1 MDEKLPE
8 LKKIIECLFFVSST
22 PLGLERLVEVTGS
35 DADSILAVINELVE
49 AHQDSGIGLRRIA
62 GGWQFFTDPIYLPY
76 IEKLYKPKVQH
87 VSRAGMETL
96 AVIAYRQPVT
106 KAEIEEI
113 RQVQVDGVLSTLLE
127 KRLIKEVGRRETPGR
142 PILYGTTEEFLALFG
157 LNGLDDL
164 PSMQ

>member
-1 MDEKLPE
+1 MDEKAPE

-22 PLGLERLVEVTGS
+22 PLSLERLVDATGS
-35 DADSILAVINELVE
+35 DADSILTAVNELAE
-49 AHQDSGIGLRRIA
+49 EHQDSGIGLRQIA

-113 RQVQVDGVLSTLLE
+113 RQVQVDGVISTLLE
-127 KRLIKEVGRRETPGR
+127 KRLIKEVGRKDTPGR
-142 PILYGTTEEFLALFG
+142 PILYGTTEEFLTVFG
-157 LNGLDDL
+157 LNGLSDL
-164 PSMQ
+164 PAM

>member
-1 MDEKLPE
+1 MDEKAPE

-22 PLGLERLVEVTGS
+22 PLSLERLIEATES
-35 DADSILAVINELVE
+35 DADSILAAINELAE
-49 AHQDSGIGLRRIA
+49 EHRDRGIGLRQIA

-113 RQVQVDGVLSTLLE
+113 RQVQVDGVISTLLE
-127 KRLIKEVGRRETPGR
+127 KRLIKEVGRKDTPGR
-142 PILYGTTEEFLALFG
+142 PILYGTTEEFLTVFG
-157 LNGLDDL
+157 LNGLSDL
-164 PSMQ
+164 PPM